1 MEWTKV
7 KSVAKRVVLPGPELD
22 DAVLRTM
29 ERVARIVGATLGPGG
44 RPVLIERQE
53 YGMPGMV
60 TKDGVTVFRS
70 LGFRDPVEHA
80 VMESTR
86 DAASRTVSE
95 AGDGTTTATI
105 LAYSL
110 VKYAQKYLKAHPQV
124 SPQVL
129 VQTIQDAFDKVVEPL
144 VKRLA
149 LKVRFDSPRGQRI
162 LKSVATVSAN
172 GDKKLAEA
180 VMEAFNL
187 VGDNGTV
194 TIVESS
200 GHSAYKVERIHGFPI
215 PMGYEE
221 SCQKFMTAFINDG
234 AANRVY
240 LKNPQF
246 VLYNGTC
253 SDVQS
258 VVSVLEKLQ
267 NAWLNR
273 PGTPQHIPQSP
284 YVTSPNVVLVANGF
298 SESVLGTLA
307 LNMPEAGTVNVVPLV
322 TPRTAILNGE
332 VHFLEDLAAITGAS
346 VLNQLSRP
354 LDSFTLEDLGHT
366 EVVRDGDEPLPGEF
380 EMFRF
385 RSTII
390 GRNDEDEVAERAEAV
405 EAMIQSAPSEYDA
418 RLMKERL
425 ACLTGGIAKLTVVG
439 SSNGEL
445 RERKD
450 RADDAVQAVKGAI
463 RHGAL
468 PGGGWTLLRI
478 ATELAKVYGEGIN
491 ERPRMDTEA
500 TIVAEVLE
508 PALEEPVI
516 RLFENAGSSPTE
528 VRNFIQLLCNAISEG
543 HNTSRT
549 AKVLSLPS
557 YEVVYAAAAG
567 LLDSTPAV
575 LEAIRNSISIAT
587 LNGTLGG
594 IVVFERDEEH
604 ERSEAAANEDFIRNA
619 NMNPANERA

>member
-22 DAVLRTM
+22 AAVLRTM

-86 DAASRTVSE
+86 DAAVRTVSE

-105 LAYSL
+105 LAYSI
-110 VKYAQKYLKAHPQV
+110 VKHAQRYLKANPNASAQN
-124 SPQVL
+124 L

-144 VKRLA
+144 VKKLA
-149 LKVRFDSPRGQRI
+149 LKVRFDSPKGQRI
-162 LKSVATVSAN
+162 LKAVATVSAN

-258 VVSVLEKLQ
+258 VVGVLEKLQ

-273 PGTPQHIPQSP
+273 PGTPQHIPQYP
-284 YVTSPNVVLVANGF
+284 YITSPNVVLVANGF

-332 VHFLEDLAAITGAS
+332 VHFLEDLAAITGAT

-354 LDSFTLEDLGHT
+354 LDSFTLEDLGHA
-366 EVVRDGDEPLPGEF
+366 EVEQEGADPLPGEF

-405 EAMIQSAPSEYDA
+405 EAMVQSAPSEYDA

-478 ATELAKVYGEGIN
+478 ATELANRYPTDPVISK
-491 ERPRMDTEA
+491 
-500 TIVAEVLE
+500 VLE
-508 PALEEPVI
+508 PALEEPVV
-516 RLFENAGSSPTE
+516 RLFENTGSS
-528 VRNFIQLLCNAISEG
+528 VADVKGRIQWLCEEISSG
-543 HNTSRT
+543 YDKART
-549 AKVLSLPS
+549 ARVLSLPS
-557 YEVVYAAAAG
+557 CEVVNAVKAG

-604 ERSEAAANEDFIRNA
+604 ERAEAAANEDFLRNA
-619 NMNPANERA
+619 NVTPANERA

>member
-22 DAVLRTM
+22 SAVLRTM

-70 LGFRDPVEHA
+70 LGFRDPVEHT

-86 DAASRTVSE
+86 DAAVRTVSE

-110 VKYAQKYLKAHPQV
+110 VKHAQKYLKANPNA
-124 SPQVL
+124 SAQVL

-144 VKRLA
+144 VKKLA

-162 LKSVATVSAN
+162 LKAVATVSAN

-273 PGTPQHIPQSP
+273 PGTPQHIPQYP
-284 YVTSPNVVLVANGF
+284 YITSPNVVLVANGF

-332 VHFLEDLAAITGAS
+332 VHFLEDLAAITGAR
-346 VLNQLSRP
+346 VMNQLSKP
-354 LDSFTLEDLGHT
+354 LDSFELSDLGHT
-366 EVVRDGDEPLPGEF
+366 EVEQEGADSLPGEF

-405 EAMIQSAPSEYDA
+405 EAMVQSAPSEYDA

-478 ATELAKVYGEGIN
+478 STELAKRYPNNDII
-491 ERPRMDTEA
+491 A
-500 TIVAEVLE
+500 KVLE
-508 PALEEPVI
+508 PALEEPVV
-516 RLFENAGSSPTE
+516 RLFENTGSSPADT
-528 VRNFIQLLCNAISEG
+528 RGRIQWLCNEITDG
-543 HNTSRT
+543 HDKART
-549 AKVLSLPS
+549 ARVLSLPS
-557 YEVVYAAAAG
+557 YEAVNATKAG

-575 LEAIRNSISIAT
+575 LEAIRNSIGIAT

-604 ERSEAAANEDFIRNA
+604 ERSEAAANEDFVRNA
-619 NMNPANERA
+619 NVTPANERA

>member
-7 KSVAKRVVLPGPELD
+7 KSVSKRVVLPGPDLNKV
-22 DAVLRTM
+22 VLNTM
-29 ERVARIVGATLGPGG
+29 KRIADVVGATLGPGG

-70 LGFRDPVEHA
+70 LGFRDPVEHS
-80 VMESTR
+80 VMESAR
-86 DAASRTVSE
+86 DAAARTVSE
-95 AGDGTTTATI
+95 AGDGTTTATV
-105 LAYSL
+105 LAYAL
-110 VKYAQKYLKAHPQV
+110 VHAAQKYLAEHTNV
-124 SPQVL
+124 SPQFL
-129 VQTIQDAFDKVVEPL
+129 VQTIQDAFEKVIEPTI
-144 VKRLA
+144 KKLA
-149 LKVRFDSPRGQRI
+149 IKVNFDSPKGQRI
-162 LKSVATVSAN
+162 LYAVASISAN
-172 GDKKLAEA
+172 GDKKLADA

-234 AANRVY
+234 AANRVH

-253 SDVQS
+253 QDVQS

-273 PGTPQHIPQSP
+273 PGTPQHMPTFP
-284 YVTSPNVVLVANGF
+284 YITSPNVVLVANGF

-307 LNMPEAGTVNVVPLV
+307 LNMPEAGTVNVVPLL
-322 TPRTAILNGE
+322 TPRSAILNGE

-346 VLNQLSRP
+346 VLNQLSKP
-354 LDSFTLEDLGHT
+354 LDSFTLEDLGKV
-366 EVVRDGDEPLPGEF
+366 EVTNGDDVLPGEF

-385 RSTII
+385 RATVL

-405 EAMIQSAPSEYDA
+405 EAMVQSAPSEYDA

-425 ACLTGGIAKLTVVG
+425 ACLTGGIAKLTVIG

-463 RHGAL
+463 RNGAL
-468 PGGGWTLLRI
+468 PGGGWTLLRV
-478 ATELAKVYGEGIN
+478 ATELANKYPNVPDN
-491 ERPRMDTEA
+491 QAHD
-500 TIVAEVLE
+500 IVAKVLE
-508 PALEEPVI
+508 LALEIPV
-516 RLFENAGSSPTE
+516 RKLFENTGSNDAD
-528 VRNFIQLLCNAISEG
+528 VRARIQWLCNQFSEG
-543 HNTSRT
+543 YLTSRQ
-549 AKVLSLPS
+549 ARVMDLPS
-557 YEVVYAAAAG
+557 YKPVNAVSAG
-567 LLDSTPAV
+567 ILDSTPAV
-575 LEAIRNSISIAT
+575 LEAIRNSISIAA
-587 LNGTLGG
+587 LLGTLGG

-604 ERSEAAANEDFIRNA
+604 ERVEAAANEDFIRNSTV
-619 NMNPANERA
+619 NPANERA

>member
-22 DAVLRTM
+22 SAVLRTM

-70 LGFRDPVEHA
+70 LGFSDPVEHA

-86 DAASRTVSE
+86 DAAVRTVSE

-110 VKYAQKYLKAHPQV
+110 VKYAQKYLKANPNV
-124 SPQVL
+124 SPQAL
-129 VQTIQDAFDKVVEPL
+129 VQAIQDAFDKVVEPL
-144 VKRLA
+144 VKKLA

-162 LKSVATVSAN
+162 LKAVATVSAN

-200 GHSAYKVERIHGFPI
+200 GHSSYKVERIHGFPI

-267 NAWLNR
+267 TAWLNR
-273 PGTPQHIPQSP
+273 PGTPQHVPQYP
-284 YVTSPNVVLVANGF
+284 YITSPNVVLVANGF

-332 VHFLEDLAAITGAS
+332 VHFLEDLAAITGAT

-354 LDSFTLEDLGHT
+354 LDSFDLKDLGHT
-366 EVVRDGDEPLPGEF
+366 EVEQEGADPLPGEF

-405 EAMIQSAPSEYDA
+405 EAMVQSAPSEYDA

-425 ACLTGGIAKLTVVG
+425 ACLTGGIAKLTVIG

-478 ATELAKVYGEGIN
+478 STELAKKYPNNDI
-491 ERPRMDTEA
+491 
-500 TIVAEVLE
+500 ICKVLE

-516 RLFENAGSSPTE
+516 RLFENTGSSPAD
-528 VRNFIQLLCNAISEG
+528 VRARIQFLCNEISDG
-543 HNTSRT
+543 RDTSRT

-557 YEVVYAAAAG
+557 YEVTYAAAAG

-604 ERSEAAANEDFIRNA
+604 ERAEAAANEDFVRNSTI
-619 NMNPANERA
+619 NPANERA

>member
-22 DAVLRTM
+22 AVVLATM
-29 ERVARIVGATLGPGG
+29 KRISDVVGATLGPGG

-70 LGFRDPVEHA
+70 LGFKDPVEHS

-86 DAASRTVSE
+86 DAAVRTVSE
-95 AGDGTTTATI
+95 AGDGTTTATV
-105 LAYSL
+105 LSYAL
-110 VKYAQKYLKAHPQV
+110 VRAAQEYLKGHPNV
-124 SPQVL
+124 SPQFL
-129 VQTIQDAFDKVVEPL
+129 VQTIQDAFDKVIEPTIR
-144 VKRLA
+144 KLA
-149 LKVRFDSPRGQRI
+149 LKVDFDSPKGQRI
-162 LKSVATVSAN
+162 LHNVATVSAN
-172 GDKKLAEA
+172 GDTKLADA

-200 GHSAYKVERIHGFPI
+200 GPSAYKVERIHGFPI

-221 SCQKFMTAFINDG
+221 SCGKFMTAFINDG
-234 AANRVY
+234 ASNRCY

-258 VVSVLEKLQ
+258 VVGILEKCQL
-267 NAWLNR
+267 AWLNR
-273 PGTPQHIPQSP
+273 PGLPQHNPAFP
-284 YVTSPNVVLVANGF
+284 YLTSPNIVLVANGF

-307 LNMPEAGTVNVVPLV
+307 LNMPDANTVNVVPLV
-322 TPRTAILNGE
+322 TPRSAILNGE
-332 VHFLEDLAAITGAS
+332 VHFLEDLAAITGAT
-346 VLNQLSRP
+346 VMNPLSKP
-354 LDSFTLEDLGHT
+354 LDSFELVNLGRV
-366 EVVRDGDEPLPGEF
+366 EVTHGDETAPGEF

-405 EAMIQSAPSEYDA
+405 QAMVENAPSEYDA

-439 SSNGEL
+439 GSAGEL

-463 RHGAL
+463 KHGAL
-468 PGGGWTLLRI
+468 PGGGWTLLRVSM
-478 ATELAKVYGEGIN
+478 ELAKKYPHVAGDRAETQ
-491 ERPRMDTEA
+491 RDD
-500 TIVAEVLE
+500 IVAKVLE
-508 PALEEPVI
+508 RALEVPV
-516 RLFENAGSSPTE
+516 RKLFENTGASDE
-528 VRNFIQLLCNAISEG
+528 DVKARIHWLCNQQSNG
-543 HNTSRT
+543 FTSARE

-557 YEVVYAAAAG
+557 YKPVKATTAG

-575 LEAIRNSISIAT
+575 LEAIRSSISIAS
-587 LNGTLGG
+587 LIGTLGA
-594 IVVFERDEEH
+594 IVVFERDAEF
-604 ERSEAAANEDFIRNA
+604 ERAEAAANEDFVRNSTV
-619 NMNPANERA
+619 NPANERW